1 MTLLILLENLVLENI
16 QLNDFIYDLLAA
28 YGHRKQSVTRL
39 RSVESNMAAKNNAPR
54 HDEIIWKHHLYFK
67 YIEGDELHIA
77 IDQMRKE
84 KLIAVNKI
92 RFVIVSNYD

>member
-1 MTLLILLENLVLENI
+1 
-16 QLNDFIYDLLAA
+16 
-28 YGHRKQSVTRL
+28 
-39 RSVESNMAAKNNAPR
+39 MAAKNNAPR